1 MLVAL
6 VSFTFASVL
15 IVLLPGPDSLVV
27 VRGLVR
33 GGRRGGAST
42 AAGVL
47 GGLAVWVAAT
57 TLGLSALLRASETGY
72 EVLKIAGACYLI
84 WIGVRSLLSIRC
96 TAAQVAVEGDG
107 PMAPAPVLTGK
118 ALGGSGFAAGFL
130 TDVLNPKVG
139 VFFVSFLPG
148 FVPNGGFSVGWT
160 TLAFGAIFTVLTAV
174 YFLCLIAVSG
184 TVASWM
190 RTPHIRRRLDALTGL
205 VLVGFGVRLATEA

>member
-47 GGLAVWVAAT
+47 AGLAVWVAAT

-72 EVLKIAGACYLI
+72 EALKIAGAGYLL
-84 WIGVRSLLSIRC
+84 WIGARSLLAVRRS
-96 TAAQVAVEGDG
+96 AGQVAAEGDG
-107 PMAPAPVLTGK
+107 PMAPAPL
-118 ALGGSGFAAGFL
+118 LGGSGFGAGFL
-130 TDVLNPKVG
+130 TDILNPKVG
-139 VFFVSFLPG
+139 VFFISFLPG
-148 FVPNGGFSVGWT
+148 FVPAGHSVGWT
-160 TLAFGAIFTVLTAV
+160 TLGFGIWYTVLSAL
-174 YFLCLIAVSG
+174 YFIGLIAVSG
-184 TVASWM
+184 TIATWM
-190 RTPHIRRRLDALTGL
+190 AQARVRRRLDALTGL
-205 VLVGFGVRLATEA
+205 VLVGFGLRLATEP